1 MRNRIV
7 SVGRPTNYLW
17 HQSLN
22 FFMVI
27 IMMFSRPSLSFIRH
41 HPSLC
46 NSIRLHGSI
55 QVNSQYLFAT
65 TTGRIL
71 HSAKS
76 THCNK
81 LHALNSKNTHQNYED
96 YKLTLTIPTPSDMED
111 IGALLSIN
119 SNKGDVILLDGD
131 LGAGKT
137 CFSRGFIR
145 SKTGCGDERV
155 TSPTYLLSNMYSI
168 ANNESDSGSNIDKDM
183 KIYHMD
189 LYRLSGTNEDELQP
203 LNLPQVFSNDISLIE
218 WPSRLHTKPEVRLD
232 VTLTIDSTIVQEE
245 DSDSDDDEEDGSE
258 SARRVMKLV
267 PHGESWI
274 ERLKFLEDEGYL
286 DDLIM

>member
-1 MRNRIV
+1 M
-7 SVGRPTNYLW
+7 T
-17 HQSLN
+17 
-22 FFMVI
+22 M
-27 IMMFSRPSLSFIRH
+27 IMMFSRQSSAFIRH

-46 NSIRLHGSI
+46 ISMRLHRNALSKSRI
-55 QVNSQYLFAT
+55 QYPLAT
-65 TTGRIL
+65 TTSRMI
-71 HSAKS
+71 HTAKPS
-76 THCNK
+76 YCNHNK
-81 LHALNSKNTHQNYED
+81 LHALNSKNTHQNED
-96 YKLTLTIPTPSDMED
+96 YNLTLTIPTPSDMED
-111 IGALLSIN
+111 IGALLSVN
-119 SNKGDVILLDGD
+119 SMKGDVILLDGD

-145 SKTGCGDERV
+145 AKTGCGDERV

-168 ANNESDSGSNIDKDM
+168 ASNDDSDIEEDM

-203 LNLPQVFSNDISLIE
+203 LNLPQVFNNDISLIE

-232 VTLTIDSTIVQEE
+232 VTLTIDSSIVVQEEE
-245 DSDSDDDEEDGSE
+245 DSDDEEEEDGSE
-258 SARRVMKLV
+258 SASRVMKLV
-267 PHGESWI
+267 PHGKTWI